1 MFAIVPLD
9 WIEWKAVLLLS
20 APVVLIDEVLKLM
33 TVRLQPM
40 HLTSRLTFLRATL
53 QMTLVS
59 PPTKVKTD

>member
-9 WIEWKAVLLLS
+9 WIEWKAVLWLS

-40 HLTSRLTFLRATL
+40 HRILLH
-53 QMTLVS
+53 V
-59 PPTKVKTD
+59 